1 MNVLYIYQRTTMA
14 LTLSMTVLM
23 IFTYSPTAMQKKGA
37 ATMRKNPNK
46 KIPKCLQPWKPTPF
60 RPNLPQLPP
69 NKRSKST
76 CTPDYLR
83 REVFEPVLSRPIE
96 LDKLATEIIFRLKG
110 VEGEREIRSCYGD
123 IYKAI
128 NALMDYAR
136 ILEMAC
142 EEWGLQGYHRAI
154 YELHADKL
162 RSIAKKYQTAIGYDY
177 DAAVAKCEAK
187 KKKAR
192 KDDDVG
198 ADALELVY
206 KKSQREAIIKSADK
220 KKKG

>member
-37 ATMRKNPNK
+37 ATMRKNSNK
-46 KIPKCLQPWKPTPF
+46 KIPKCIQPWKPTQF
-60 RPNLPQLPP
+60 RPNLPQLPPP

-83 REVFEPVLSRPIE
+83 RGVFEPVLSRPIE

-123 IYKAI
+123 IYKVI
-128 NALMDYAR
+128 NALIDYAR
-136 ILEMAC
+136 ILEIAC
-142 EEWGLQGYHRAI
+142 EEWDLQGYHRAI

-187 KKKAR
+187 KKKAS

-198 ADALELVY
+198 ADALELAF
-206 KKSQREAIIKSADK
+206 KKNQRNAAK
-220 KKKG
+220 KKKEK

>member
-1 MNVLYIYQRTTMA
+1 
-14 LTLSMTVLM
+14 
-23 IFTYSPTAMQKKGA
+23 
-37 ATMRKNPNK
+37 MRKNPNK

-69 NKRSKST
+69 PAPNKRSEST
-76 CTPDYLR
+76 RTPGHHR

-96 LDKLATEIIFRLKG
+96 LDELATEIIFRLKG

-123 IYKAI
+123 IYKVI

-142 EEWGLQGYHRAI
+142 EEWDLQGYHRAI

-187 KKKAR
+187 KKKTR

-198 ADALELVY
+198 ADALELVI
-206 KKSQREAIIKSADK
+206 KKSLGKEK
-220 KKKG
+220 